1 MRSSLLLA
9 LFALCLGWFA
19 GPASSGSLA
28 TQSEVES
35 IARKATV
42 AWLDTLGLA
51 LEKQA
56 SFKMEDDE
64 RRAWS
69 NLPHTMFARKGVAF
83 GEMNDAQRI
92 AAHAMLRQILSSGG
106 YLRVTGIMRGDDI
119 LASLF
124 TKSNPEAPDPYG
136 HQYYWLGVFGDPRG
150 EGDWGLQLDGH
161 HLGIN
166 ITASNGELRVTPT
179 FLGGNPVEV
188 PSGPYAGWRVLA
200 QLDELGLTLY
210 RSLSEEQREKAV
222 IAKKSPGDVL
232 AGPSKAGLIGEQQGI
247 PVALLDREQRDLV
260 EELVRDYVMT
270 YRRELSATALH
281 EFRKDLEEGVHFAWL
296 GGDEDQPYAYRIHG
310 PRTWIEFSNVRGAGS
325 EIVGMNHIHAV
336 WRRLGDDYGDSL
348 IAESR

>member
-9 LFALCLGWFA
+9 LLALCLGWFA

-28 TQSEVES
+28 SQSEVES
-35 IARKATV
+35 VAREATV

-56 SFKMEDDE
+56 SFKMEDAE

-69 NLPHTMFARKGVAF
+69 NLPHTMFARQGIAF
-83 GEMNDAQRI
+83 GQMNDAQRM
-92 AAHAMLRQILSSGG
+92 AAHRMLRKILSSGG

-124 TKSNPEAPDPYG
+124 KKPNPDSPDPYG
-136 HQYYWLGVFGDPRG
+136 HEYYWLGVFGDPRG
-150 EGDWGLQLDGH
+150 EGSWGLQLDGH
-161 HLGIN
+161 HLGLN
-166 ITASNGELRVTPT
+166 ITAAKGELRVTPT

-188 PSGPYAGWRVLA
+188 PSGPYAGWRVLG
-200 QLDELGLTLY
+200 QLDELGLALY
-210 RSLSEEQREKAV
+210 ASLSESQRAQAV
-222 IAKKSPGDVL
+222 IAAKSPGDIL

-247 PVALLDREQRDLV
+247 PVALLDRTQREMV
-260 EELVRDYVMT
+260 EELVRDYVST
-270 YRRELSATALH
+270 YRRELSAIAMH

-296 GGDEDQPYAYRIHG
+296 GGGADQPYAFRIHG
-310 PRTWIEFSNVRGAGS
+310 PRTWIEYANMPGAGTDV
-325 EIVGMNHIHAV
+325 VGMNHVHAI

-348 IAESR
+348 IANSR